1 MSGKVFNPKDNSYIT
16 ISNTWLYYKVK
27 EVNVADGTKVVHWR
41 PYSIDNLEMLTTLKL
56 ALTGSLKHQ
65 EAAAFQK
72 TYIRFGW
79 LDKTLNSLEWV
90 PLSEVLTAY
99 KNKTLSKQQRGKLNH
114 VCRLLFI
121 SIKDIRH

>member
-16 ISNTWLYYKVK
+16 ISNTWLYYKTK
-27 EVNVADGTKVVHWR
+27 EVNVADGTKVIHWR

-65 EAAAFQK
+65 EATAFQK

>member
-16 ISNTWLYYKVK
+16 ISNTWLYYKAK

-65 EAAAFQK
+65 EYAAFQR

-79 LDKTLNSLEWV
+79 LDKTLNSLEWI
-90 PLSEVLTAY
+90 PLSEVLKAY

-121 SIKDIRH
+121 SIKDIRN